1 MLFLKAHYD
10 GEHIVLD
17 EDADL
22 SPGQKVVVVYDD
34 GTVSERRKSLLDA
47 LKAEHPTLTEEQRN
61 DVADFAEFLSLQ
73 NDL

>member
-10 GEHIVLD
+10 VEHIVLY

>member
-22 SPGQKVVVVYDD
+22 RPGQKVVVVYDD
-34 GTVSERRKSLLDA
+34 GAVSEKRNSLLNA

-61 DVADFAEFLSLQ
+61 EVADYAEFLSLQ
-73 NDL
+73 NEL

>member
-10 GEHIVLD
+10 GENIVLD